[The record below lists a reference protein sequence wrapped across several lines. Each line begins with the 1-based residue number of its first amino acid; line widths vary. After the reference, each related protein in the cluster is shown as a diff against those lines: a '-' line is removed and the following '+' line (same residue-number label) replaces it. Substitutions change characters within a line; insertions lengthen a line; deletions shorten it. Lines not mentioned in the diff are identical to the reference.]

1 MSTLEERV
9 ADLEAKMT
17 PDLRDEMRRGFE
29 LVTARFDAIDRRF
42 DAVDQ
47 RFNAV
52 EQRFDAVDQRFNAV
66 DQRLDGVDKRLDRIE
81 SRVERLDDRTDR
93 RFMWIIGI
101 QFTMMA
107 LFIGALVAAVLRGV

>member
-52 EQRFDAVDQRFNAV
+52 DQRFDAVDQ
-66 DQRLDGVDKRLDRIE
+66 RLDRIE

>member
-1 MSTLEERV
+1 MSTIEERV

-52 EQRFDAVDQRFNAV
+52 DQRFDAV